1 VYVVVWYLTPD
12 QVLIHSHRDSKTDKN
27 KNKDDNTNS
36 RENLNYDLSSVD
48 KIHHIENKDNG
59 SSKDIQTLTLC
70 SICNISDKIV
80 TDPESG
86 EIICGNCGMVISDK
100 AEDTSHLDR
109 HVFTAGGQIDD
120 TRARTG
126 APTSLAS
133 HDMGLATI
141 VGKSDRDSSGTKI
154 NPSVLSTMQR
164 LRTWDSRLKLNTS
177 SDRNL
182 RQAFMILDTLK
193 DKLGLSDAII
203 ENTAYLYRKAQQRKF
218 LRGRSILAVVC
229 AATYIACRDLGIS
242 KTMKDIAIASNVKQ
256 KIIARVYR
264 QLMLEF
270 DYKVPNIDPVKCIAK
285 VANNTNLSEK
295 TKRHA
300 INIMQKVTENEISA
314 GKDPMGLAATVL
326 YMSCIKTGESISQK
340 DISYMAGVTEVTL
353 RNRFKDIRNQLTEL
367 NLN

>member
-1 VYVVVWYLTPD
+1 MVWHLTPD
-12 QVLIHSHRDSKTDKN
+12 QTLIHSHRDSKTNKNNKNGDKN
-27 KNKDDNTNS
+27 YS
-36 RENLNYDLSSVD
+36 REYLSYDLSIVD
-48 KIHHIENKDNG
+48 KIQHIENKDNNA
-59 SSKDIQTLTLC
+59 SKNTQNLC
-70 SICNISDKIV
+70 SICKRSDKII

-86 EIICGNCGMVISDK
+86 EIICSNCGLVISDK
-100 AEDTSHLDR
+100 SEDTSHLER
-109 HVFTAGGQIDD
+109 HIFTGERIDE

-141 VGKSDRDSSGTKI
+141 VGKSNRDASGTKI
-154 NPSVLSTMQR
+154 DPTISSTMQR
-164 LRTWDSRLKLNTS
+164 LRTWDSRIQLNPS
-177 SDRNL
+177 SDRSL
-182 RQAFMILDTLK
+182 REAFMLLDTLK
-193 DKLGLSDAII
+193 DKLALSDAVI

-285 VANNTNLSEK
+285 VANKTNLSEK
-295 TKRHA
+295 TKRQA

-326 YMSCIKTGESISQK
+326 YMSCIKTGENISQK

-353 RNRFKDIRNQLTEL
+353 RNRYKDIRNQLTEI
-367 NLN
+367 N